1 MGNAIKKMSEDNKPS
16 SKHERRIQDH
26 KLDLNESAS
35 IKTKSKKFSKKIT
48 ISIIALIVLAIIAY
62 SSIAYYTKPGKY
74 DDFAK
79 CLTEKSFKM
88 YGADWCP
95 NCKKQKNIFGK
106 SFKYVD
112 YIECTKQKEDCAQA
126 EITGYPT
133 WIYNEEKYIG
143 VQSLSR
149 LSSVSECA
157 LSN

>member
-1 MGNAIKKMSEDNKPS
+1 MSEDNKPS
-16 SKHERRIQDH
+16 SKYERRIQDH
-26 KLDLNESAS
+26 KLDLNESA
-35 IKTKSKKFSKKIT
+35 
-48 ISIIALIVLAIIAY
+48 
-62 SSIAYYTKPGKY
+62 SIAYYTKPGKY

-143 VQSLSR
+143 VQSISR